1 MNETEA
7 LRHLVSEPM
16 PTGAHPF
23 GDWLTV
29 QDAVAYCLS
38 HGLNRTPKTI
48 RKWAQRSQNPIS
60 GSAEITVKSQDT
72 ENGFRW
78 LIEKAS
84 LDVKIAQE
92 LEFETR
98 KNKLDESANAFEQVA
113 TGLNLSEP
121 VPINELAKELTSTS
135 ENGSAQV
142 PTGSRPFGDDMIEF
156 LKKQIDIKDQQIAVK
171 DQQIGAMLERDR
183 ETNVLIQGLQT
194 SLTQVVHALPHP
206 KRDEGHSPLHDVR
219 G

>member
-1 MNETEA
+1 MNQTNQNGGLA
-7 LRHLVSEPM
+7 D
-16 PTGAHPF
+16 TGAYLF

-29 QDAVAYCLS
+29 QEAVAYCLS
-38 HGLNRTPKTI
+38 LGLNRTPKTI
-48 RKWAQRSQNPIS
+48 RKWAQRSHNPNS
-60 GSAEITVKSQDT
+60 GLAEITVKSQDT

-98 KNKLDESANAFEQVA
+98 KNGLAENLDLSEQVA
-113 TGLNLSEP
+113 TSANLSAP
-121 VPINELAKELTSTS
+121 VQVNELAEERISTP
-135 ENGSAQV
+135 ENLSAQV
-142 PTGSRPFGDDMIEF
+142 PTGAHPFGDDMIEF

-183 ETNVLIQGLQT
+183 ETNVLIHGLQT

-206 KRDEGHSPLHDVR
+206 KRDEGHSNLHDMR

>member
-1 MNETEA
+1 MDHSIPREQTVA
-7 LRHLVSEPM
+7 
-16 PTGAHPF
+16 TGAHPF

-29 QDAVAYCLS
+29 QEAVTYCLS

-78 LIEKAS
+78 LIEKTS

-98 KNKLDESANAFEQVA
+98 KNGLPAGTDQSEHVA
-113 TGLNLSEP
+113 TGANLTTP
-121 VPINELAKELTSTS
+121 VQINEPAEEQISTP
-135 ENGSAQV
+135 ENLSAQV
-142 PTGSRPFGDDMIEF
+142 HTGANPFGDDMIEF

-206 KRDEGHSPLHDVR
+206 KRDDGHSSLHDVR

>member
-1 MNETEA
+1 MEKSSIA
-7 LRHLVSEPM
+7 LDQVQ
-16 PTGAHPF
+16 TGAHLF

-29 QDAVAYCLS
+29 QEAVTYCLS

-78 LIEKAS
+78 LIEKTS

-98 KNKLDESANAFEQVA
+98 KNGLIENTNQPEQVSTGENLSAPVQVNESAKKQ
-113 TGLNLSEP
+113 
-121 VPINELAKELTSTS
+121 ISTS
-135 ENGSAQV
+135 ENVSAQV
-142 PTGSRPFGDDMIEF
+142 ATSAHPFGDDMIEF

-206 KRDEGHSPLHDVR
+206 KRDEGHSSLHDVR

>member
-1 MNETEA
+1 MYEKFLGSANEVV
-7 LRHLVSEPM
+7 HVQ
-16 PTGAHPF
+16 TGSHPF

-29 QDAVAYCLS
+29 QDAVAFCLS

-78 LIEKAS
+78 LIQRTS

-98 KNKLDESANAFEQVA
+98 KNKLDESANASEQVA
-113 TGLNLSEP
+113 TGLNMSEP
-121 VPINELAKELTSTS
+121 VQVNETANEQTSTA

-142 PTGSRPFGDDMIEF
+142 ETSARKFNDGMIEF

-171 DQQIGAMLERDR
+171 DEQIGAMLERDR
-183 ETNVLIQGLQT
+183 ETNILIQGLQT

-206 KRDEGHSPLHDVR
+206 KREEGNLHSSEAR

>member
-1 MNETEA
+1 MDRALPQDTYLETQV
-7 LRHLVSEPM
+7 L
-16 PTGAHPF
+16 TGAHLF

-29 QDAVAYCLS
+29 QEAVAYCLS

-78 LIEKAS
+78 LIEKTS

-98 KNKLDESANAFEQVA
+98 KNGFADNTDLSELVATSANLSTPVQV
-113 TGLNLSEP
+113 NEP
-121 VPINELAKELTSTS
+121 AEELVGTS
-135 ENGSAQV
+135 ENASAQV
-142 PTGSRPFGDDMIEF
+142 PTGAHPFGDDMIEF

-206 KRDEGHSPLHDVR
+206 KRDEGHSNLYDMR

>member
-1 MNETEA
+1 MIVNYD
-7 LRHLVSEPM
+7 RSESN
-16 PTGAHPF
+16 PTGSHPF

-29 QDAVAYCLS
+29 QEAVTYCLS

-60 GSAEITVKSQDT
+60 GSAEINVKSQDT

-98 KNKLDESANAFEQVA
+98 KNGLSEGSSQSEQVA
-113 TGLNLSEP
+113 TAANLSAPVQVNEP
-121 VPINELAKELTSTS
+121 TEERIGTS
-135 ENGSAQV
+135 ENVSAQV
-142 PTGSRPFGDDMIEF
+142 TTGAHPFGDGMIEF

-194 SLTQVVHALPHP
+194 SLTQVVHALPRP
-206 KRDEGHSPLHDVR
+206 LRDEGHSHLHDVR

>member
-1 MNETEA
+1 MNFYHQLNEETTG
-7 LRHLVSEPM
+7 LV

-29 QDAVAYCLS
+29 QEAVTYCLS

-60 GSAEITVKSQDT
+60 GSAEINVKSQDT

-98 KNKLDESANAFEQVA
+98 KNGFADNTDLSELVATSANLSTPVQV
-113 TGLNLSEP
+113 NEP
-121 VPINELAKELTSTS
+121 AEELVGTS
-135 ENGSAQV
+135 ENASAQV
-142 PTGSRPFGDDMIEF
+142 PTGAHPFGDDMIEF

-206 KRDEGHSPLHDVR
+206 KRDEGHSHLHDVR